1 MIRAATPA
9 DLQSITDIYNEA
21 IAEGGFT
28 GDLDP
33 LSLENRR
40 AWFGE
45 HQAPYAVFV
54 KTVAGAV
61 AGYAALSP
69 YRKGRRAFAG
79 TCEISYY
86 VARPRRGAGIGGEL
100 VRHAL
105 ERAGALGFTTVL
117 AVILECNGR
126 SIALLRKAGF
136 AISGRLPRVARI
148 EGEYLD
154 HLYLSRTLGAG

>member
-1 MIRAATPA
+1 MIREATPA
-9 DLQSITDIYNEA
+9 DLPRLTDIYNEA

-40 AWFGE
+40 AWFAD

-54 KTVAGAV
+54 KTLDGAV
-61 AGYAALSP
+61 AGYVALSP

-86 VARPRRGAGIGGEL
+86 VARPHRGRGIGREL

-117 AVILECNGR
+117 AIILESNGR
-126 SIALLRKAGF
+126 SIELLRKAGF
-136 AISGRLPRVARI
+136 AISGRLPRVARVQ
-148 EGEYLD
+148 GEYLD
-154 HLYLSRTLGAG
+154 HLYLSRTLDAG